1 MYIQSV
7 PLFVYFPLY
16 PSRRWNKNEFTW
28 ILLWWILTEWH
39 AVVTYILVCCE
50 ICWQRRLNTKKKKK
64 KDADLQSKHK
74 FNGRDPEQNYF
85 DNSPKKGL
93 HTTTFYLLFER
104 IYSKLQWSLPFD
116 VLCWSSYAILT
127 VLMRNT
133 AVRSVQDSQ
142 SLFYQFLVPDF
153 SNIMIIIIAYFTR
166 VDPLAKLL

>member
-1 MYIQSV
+1 MNNFIQPYNTVFRMYIQSV

-50 ICWQRRLNTKKKKK
+50 ICWQRRLNTKKK
-64 KDADLQSKHK
+64 DADLQSKHK

-104 IYSKLQWSLPFD
+104 IYSKLQRSLPFD
-116 VLCWSSYAILT
+116 VPCWSSYAILT
-127 VLMRNT
+127 VLLRNT
-133 AVRSVQDSQ
+133 AVRSV
-142 SLFYQFLVPDF
+142 
-153 SNIMIIIIAYFTR
+153 
-166 VDPLAKLL
+166 